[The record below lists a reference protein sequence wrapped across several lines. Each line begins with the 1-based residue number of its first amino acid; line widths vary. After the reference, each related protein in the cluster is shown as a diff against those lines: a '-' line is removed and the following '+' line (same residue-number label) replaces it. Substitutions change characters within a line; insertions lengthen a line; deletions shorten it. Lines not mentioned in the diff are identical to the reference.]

1 LAFSSASGRQSRPP
15 LGFAHLPLHEGENW
29 LKLPVSFRLCA
40 SHQLAA
46 SSPPRGG
53 GDGRSPEGVG
63 SSAHLRIQKPKF
75 KNGGT
80 PRATSQP
87 NTHTMNPLPQL
98 DFSSLRAAYAS
109 GTSPVT
115 LLESIHEAA
124 RNAPEGVWI
133 SLVSREEISARAR
146 ELEARGPEGLPL
158 FGVPFAVKDNIH
170 VAGIPTTAGCVAF
183 SQVPEESATIVRLLE
198 EAGAVVV
205 GKTNLDQFATGL
217 NGTRSPYGVCR
228 NALKPEFI
236 AGGSSSGSAVA
247 VALGLV
253 SFALG
258 TDTAGS
264 GRVPAALNNIV
275 GLKPTRGVWSM
286 SGVVPA
292 CRTLDTVSVF
302 TLLAGDAHTV
312 FSVAAQNDASDPFGR
327 TAVCNGLDFSS
338 LPSWKLG
345 IPDTASLEF
354 FGDSEY
360 ARLFAEAIESAKH
373 LNAEVVEIDF
383 SPFLEAARLLYD
395 GPWLAERFR
404 ALGSLIKSNPDA
416 LLPVTRAI
424 IERGETFS
432 AVQTF
437 EATEKLA
444 AFKKRCDEAW
454 KNVDAMLTP
463 TIGAPYTV
471 EEMLANPINL
481 NSRLGFY
488 TNFMNLLDYA
498 AIALPAG
505 FKGDGVPFGVTF
517 FAPANSD
524 EPLLTLGA
532 RWQKAHSDL
541 PLGATSF
548 QLPSENGAT
557 PKWNGAVSVAVCG
570 AHLSGLPLNGQLTA
584 RGARREA
591 STKSAPLY
599 RFYALAGGPPFRPG
613 MVRVGANEEGASIDL
628 EVWSMPAH
636 QYGSFVAGIPS
647 PLGIGMVELAD
658 GSKVQGFVCESAG
671 VQDATDITHF
681 GSWRAYLASRG

>member
-1 LAFSSASGRQSRPP
+1 
-15 LGFAHLPLHEGENW
+15 
-29 LKLPVSFRLCA
+29 
-40 SHQLAA
+40 
-46 SSPPRGG
+46 
-53 GDGRSPEGVG
+53 
-63 SSAHLRIQKPKF
+63 
-75 KNGGT
+75 
-80 PRATSQP
+80 
-87 NTHTMNPLPQL
+87 MNPLPPL
-98 DFSSLRAAYAS
+98 DFPSLRAAYIS
-109 GTSPVT
+109 GTSPVA
-115 LLESIHEAA
+115 LLESVHEAA
-124 RNAPEGVWI
+124 QNAPEGVWI
-133 SLVSREEISARAR
+133 SLVSREAILARAR
-146 ELEARGPEGLPL
+146 ELEAHGPEGLPL

-170 VAGIPTTAGCVAF
+170 SAGLPTTAGCPAF
-183 SQVPEESATIVRLLE
+183 SHAPSESATIVRLLE

-217 NGTRSPYGVCR
+217 NGTRSPYGVCH

-292 CRTLDTVSVF
+292 CRTLDTVSLF
-302 TLLAGDAHTV
+302 TLSASDAHTV
-312 FSVAAQNDASDPFGR
+312 FSLTAQNDASDPFGR
-327 TAVCNGLDFSS
+327 QAVCNGLDFSS

-345 IPDTASLEF
+345 IPDAANLEF
-354 FGDSEY
+354 FGDTEY
-360 ARLFAEAIESAKH
+360 ARLFQEAIETAKQ
-373 LNAEVVEIDF
+373 LSAEVVEVDF

-404 ALGSLIKSNPDA
+404 AVGSLIKSNPDA
-416 LLPVTRAI
+416 LLPITRVI

-437 EATEKLA
+437 EAMEQLA
-444 AFKKRCDEAW
+444 ALKKRCDAAW
-454 KNVDAMLTP
+454 QNVDAILTP
-463 TIGAPYTV
+463 TIPAPYTV
-471 EEMLANPINL
+471 EDMLANPIEL

-498 AIALPAG
+498 AIALPSG
-505 FKGDGVPFGVTF
+505 FRNDGVPFGVTF

-524 EPLLTLGA
+524 EPLLNLGA
-532 RWQKAHSDL
+532 RWQRAHADW
-541 PLGATSF
+541 PLGATAF
-548 QLPSENGAT
+548 QLPSENEVA
-557 PKWNGAVSVAVCG
+557 PKWNGAIPVAVCG
-570 AHLSGLPLNGQLTA
+570 AHLSGLPLNGQLTS
-584 RGARREA
+584 RGARLLA
-591 STKSAPLY
+591 STKSAPKY

-613 MVRVGANEEGASIDL
+613 MVRVGENEEGASIDL
-628 EVWSMPAH
+628 EVWSVPAH

-658 GSKVQGFVCESAG
+658 GSKVQGFVCEGAG